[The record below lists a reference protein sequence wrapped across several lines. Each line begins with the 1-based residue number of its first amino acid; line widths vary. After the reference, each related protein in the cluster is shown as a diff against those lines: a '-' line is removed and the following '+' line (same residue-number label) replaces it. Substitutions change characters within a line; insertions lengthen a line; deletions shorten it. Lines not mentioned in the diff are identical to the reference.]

1 MPRKSNKP
9 EQPRVEPEIIPP
21 DRSRQG
27 MDWRQPTSQS
37 TWRPYGPGDAGM
49 GGAYQIHVGRIGPFG
64 LAMLALAT
72 AILAAA
78 IVFAVIGAVLFWI
91 PIIALVIVAA
101 AIFRFL
107 RR

>member
-21 DRSRQG
+21 DRTRQG
-27 MDWRQPTSQS
+27 MDWRRPA
-37 TWRPYGPGDAGM
+37 WRPYGPG
-49 GGAYQIHVGRIGPFG
+49 GGGTYRVHVGQVGPFG
-64 LAMLALAT
+64 IAMLTLAL
-72 AILAAA
+72 AILAAV
-78 IVFAVIGAVLFWI
+78 IFFAVVGAILIWI
-91 PIIALVIVAA
+91 PVVALVVIAA

>member
-27 MDWRQPTSQS
+27 MDWRQPT
-37 TWRPYGPGDAGM
+37 WRPYGPGDTAGN
-49 GGAYQIHVGRIGPFG
+49 GSYQIHVGRIGPFG
-64 LAMLALAT
+64 IAMLALAT

-78 IVFAVIGAVLFWI
+78 IVFAIIGAVLFWI
-91 PIIALVIVAA
+91 PIVALVIVAA

>member
-21 DRSRQG
+21 DRTRQG
-27 MDWRQPTSQS
+27 VDWRQPA
-37 TWRPYGPGDAGM
+37 WRPYGPDQAG
-49 GGAYQIHVGRIGPFG
+49 GTYHVHVGRVGPFG
-64 LAMLALAT
+64 VAMLMLAF
-72 AILAAA
+72 AILAAV
-78 IVFAVIGAVLFWI
+78 IVFAVIGAVLVWI
-91 PIIALVIVAA
+91 PVVVALIAVA

>member
-21 DRSRQG
+21 DRARQG
-27 MDWRQPTSQS
+27 MDWRQPT
-37 TWRPYGPGDAGM
+37 WRPYGPGD
-49 GGAYQIHVGRIGPFG
+49 GGTYRVYVGRVGPFG
-64 LAMLALAT
+64 VTMLALAF
-72 AILAAA
+72 ALLAVV
-78 IVFAVIGAVLFWI
+78 IVFAIVGAVLFWI
-91 PIIALVIVAA
+91 PIIALVVIAA

>member
-27 MDWRQPTSQS
+27 MDWRQPT
-37 TWRPYGPGDAGM
+37 WRPYGPGDTAG
-49 GGAYQIHVGRIGPFG
+49 GGSYQIHVGRIGPFG
-64 LAMLALAT
+64 IAMLALAT

-78 IVFAVIGAVLFWI
+78 IVFAIIGAVLFWI
-91 PIIALVIVAA
+91 PIVALVIVAA

>member
-21 DRSRQG
+21 ERTRQG
-27 MDWRQPTSQS
+27 MDWRQPA
-37 TWRPYGPGDAGM
+37 WRPYGPGQAG
-49 GGAYQIHVGRIGPFG
+49 GSYRVYVGRVGPFG
-64 LAMLALAT
+64 VAMLALAF
-72 AILAAA
+72 AILAVV
-78 IVFAVIGAVLFWI
+78 IVFAIIGAVLFWI
-91 PIIALVIVAA
+91 PIVALAVVAA

>member
-1 MPRKSNKP
+1 MPRKSDKP

-27 MDWRQPTSQS
+27 MDWRQPT
-37 TWRPYGPGDAGM
+37 WRPYGPGDV
-49 GGAYQIHVGRIGPFG
+49 GGDGSYRIHVGRIGPFG

-78 IVFAVIGAVLFWI
+78 IVFAIIGAVLFWI
-91 PIIALVIVAA
+91 PIVALVIVAA
-101 AIFRFL
+101 AIVRFL

>member
-21 DRSRQG
+21 DRTRQG
-27 MDWRQPTSQS
+27 MDWRQPA
-37 TWRPYGPGDAGM
+37 WRPYGPGEAG
-49 GGAYQIHVGRIGPFG
+49 GSYRVYVGRVGPFG
-64 LAMLALAT
+64 VAMLALAL
-72 AILAAA
+72 AILAVVT
-78 IVFAVIGAVLFWI
+78 VFAIIGAVLFWI
-91 PIIALVIVAA
+91 PIVALVVVVA

>member
-21 DRSRQG
+21 DRARQG
-27 MDWRQPTSQS
+27 MDWRQPT
-37 TWRPYGPGDAGM
+37 WRPYGPGEASGS
-49 GGAYQIHVGRIGPFG
+49 YRVYVGRVGPFG
-64 LAMLALAT
+64 VAMLALAF
-72 AILAAA
+72 AILAAV
-78 IVFAVIGAVLFWI
+78 IVFAIIGAVLFWI
-91 PIIALVIVAA
+91 PIVALLVVAA